1 MDSNQ
6 LPVKFLKLTFIQLN
20 YIDCVLLQVILSGD
34 EDVIFFFFHSAN
46 SFCCWIYIQIGVLIF
61 SL

>member
-34 EDVIFFFFHSAN
+34 EDVIFFFF
-46 SFCCWIYIQIGVLIF
+46 FIQLTASVAGSTFRLE
-61 SL
+61 S